1 MLVGGLIVRIIV
13 QTGWVGK
20 AKSGSL
26 GKWSDGVVDW
36 VEWWLGKHKR
46 ARQACLT
53 FACSYST
60 AGEIEDE
67 DEKEED

>member
-1 MLVGGLIVRIIV
+1 ME
-13 QTGWVGK
+13 GWN
-20 AKSGSL
+20 
-26 GKWSDGVVDW
+26 DGVV
-36 VEWWLGKHKR
+36 VRETQT